1 MNCRSAE
8 NLFSAFVEDEL
19 NQKERRFLESHLLS
33 CRRCTASMRE
43 LKASMDLCGALPDMD
58 TSPHFEEDVMAMIRS
73 GEALRPS
80 LVEWLRGLVTIE
92 RIRPFALAGAGASA
106 VLIGS
111 FAMNAFH
118 LTSPT
123 VVADGKAKTHQTQP
137 AEPSG
142 VATPEE
148 VAATTTPEP
157 TAPVPSASSAPAAV
171 KSDAGYAWADHN
183 VRTSS
188 SIPDTTVPNP
198 GARYEDEYIT
208 DQFFLERGTDGGN
221 NPTITPVSSRA
232 SDDVYITF

>member
-8 NLFSAFVEDEL
+8 SLFSAFVEDEL

-43 LKASMDLCGALPDMD
+43 LKASMDLCGALPTVD
-58 TSPHFEEDVMAMIRS
+58 TSPHFEDDLMAMIRS
-73 GEALRPS
+73 GEAMRPS
-80 LVEWLRGLVTIE
+80 IIDWLRGLVTIE

-106 VLIGS
+106 VLIAS
-111 FAMNAFH
+111 FAINHPLFTTFASH
-118 LTSPT
+118 TTKAPVTQAAVPAPAPT
-123 VVADGKAKTHQTQP
+123 
-137 AEPSG
+137 PSG
-142 VATPEE
+142 TE
-148 VAATTTPEP
+148 VASITPPE
-157 TAPVPSASSAPAAV
+157 TAPAPSAKAPV
-171 KSDAGYAWADHN
+171 KSDAGYAWADHS

-198 GARYEDEYIT
+198 GSRYDDEYIT

-221 NPTITPVSSRA
+221 NPTITPVSSSA

>member
-8 NLFSAFVEDEL
+8 SLFSAFVEDEL

-43 LKASMDLCGALPDMD
+43 LKASMDLCAALPDVD
-58 TSPHFEEDVMAMIRS
+58 TSPHFEEDVMAMIRN

-80 LVEWLRGLVTIE
+80 LIEWLRGLVTIE

-106 VLIGS
+106 VLVAS
-111 FAMNAFH
+111 FAINHNPFTPMANRA
-118 LTSPT
+118 TKAPVTTQAAAPVPAPT
-123 VVADGKAKTHQTQP
+123 PQNMEIA
-137 AEPSG
+137 SS
-142 VATPEE
+142 
-148 VAATTTPEP
+148 TTPEP
-157 TAPVPSASSAPAAV
+157 VAPAPSAPASV

-183 VRTSS
+183 VRTST

-198 GARYEDEYIT
+198 GARYDDEYIT

-221 NPTITPVSSRA
+221 NPTITPVSSSA

>member
-8 NLFSAFVEDEL
+8 SLFSAFVEDEL

-43 LKASMDLCGALPDMD
+43 LKASMELCAALPDVD
-58 TSPHFEEDVMAMIRS
+58 TSPHFEDDVMAMIRN

-80 LVEWLRGLVTIE
+80 LIEWLRGLVTIE

-111 FAMNAFH
+111 FVINTLH
-118 LTSPT
+118 LNSSA
-123 VVADGKAKTHQTQP
+123 VVADRTTKANQTQP
-137 AEPSG
+137 ATPSG
-142 VATPEE
+142 VPTQEE
-148 VAATTTPEP
+148 VAATTMPEA
-157 TAPVPSASSAPAAV
+157 TAPAPSAPAAV
-171 KSDAGYAWADHN
+171 KSDAGYAWAGHS
-183 VRTSS
+183 VRTS

-208 DQFFLERGTDGGN
+208 DQFILERGTDGGN

>member
-8 NLFSAFVEDEL
+8 SLFSAFVEDEL

-43 LKASMDLCGALPDMD
+43 LKASMDLCGSLPSVD
-58 TSPHFEEDVMAMIRS
+58 TSPHFEDDVMAMIRS

-80 LVEWLRGLVTIE
+80 LIEWLRGLVTIE

-106 VLIGS
+106 VLIAS
-111 FAMNAFH
+111 FAINHNPFTTMANRA
-118 LTSPT
+118 T
-123 VVADGKAKTHQTQP
+123 KAPQTQAALPVPVP
-137 AEPSG
+137 AAQSTEIASS
-142 VATPEE
+142 
-148 VAATTTPEP
+148 TTPEP
-157 TAPVPSASSAPAAV
+157 AAPAPGAQASV

-183 VRTSS
+183 VRTST

>member
-8 NLFSAFVEDEL
+8 SLFSAFVEDEL

-43 LKASMDLCGALPDMD
+43 LKASMDLCGALPLVD
-58 TSPHFEEDVMAMIRS
+58 TSPHFEDDVMTMIRS

-80 LVEWLRGLVTIE
+80 LIEWLRGLVTID

-106 VLIGS
+106 VLVAS
-111 FAMNAFH
+111 FAMNVLHIGQTA
-118 LTSPT
+118 TQ
-123 VVADGKAKTHQTQP
+123 VAGTAKAPVTQNGAP
-137 AEPSG
+137 AEVTTPDGSELASL
-142 VATPEE
+142 ATPQ
-148 VAATTTPEP
+148 ATVP
-157 TAPVPSASSAPAAV
+157 APSPAAA
-171 KSDAGYAWADHN
+171 KSDVGYAWADHN
-183 VRTSS
+183 VRTST

>member
-43 LKASMDLCGALPDMD
+43 LKASMDLCGALPDVD
-58 TSPHFEEDVMAMIRS
+58 TSPHFEDDVMAMIRS

-80 LVEWLRGLVTIE
+80 LIEWLRGLVTIE

-111 FAMNAFH
+111 FAMNALH
-118 LTSPT
+118 LNPSA
-123 VVADGKAKTHQTQP
+123 VVADRTAKVHETQ
-137 AEPSG
+137 AAAPSG

-157 TAPVPSASSAPAAV
+157 TAPAPSAPAAV
-171 KSDAGYAWADHN
+171 KSDAGYAWADHS
-183 VRTSS
+183 VRTST

>member
-8 NLFSAFVEDEL
+8 SLFSAFVEDEL

-43 LKASMDLCGALPDMD
+43 LKASMELCGALPDVD
-58 TSPHFEEDVMAMIRS
+58 TSPHFEDDVMAMIRS
-73 GEALRPS
+73 GEAMRPS
-80 LVEWLRGLVTIE
+80 LIDWLRGLVSVE

-106 VLIGS
+106 VLIAS
-111 FAMNAFH
+111 FAVNHPLFH
-118 LTSPT
+118 TFASHPT
-123 VVADGKAKTHQTQP
+123 KAPETQAAVP
-137 AEPSG
+137 AP
-142 VATPEE
+142 APTPAVTE
-148 VAATTTPEP
+148 VASSNTTPQS
-157 TAPVPSASSAPAAV
+157 VAPAPGAKASV
-171 KSDAGYAWADHN
+171 KSDAGYAWADRS

-198 GARYEDEYIT
+198 GARYDDEYIT

-221 NPTITPVSSRA
+221 NPTITPVSSSA